1 MFGRKNPVFFCK
13 QKSDMSNGPFICHVP
28 EIKLQYIFYTFITGQ
43 QKKYAFIFHKKCL
56 KKLNKTSIKHDK
68 KTNSDV

>member
-28 EIKLQYIFYTFITGQ
+28 EIKLQYIFMHFITGQ
-43 QKKYAFIFHKKCL
+43 KKKKDAFLFFT
-56 KKLNKTSIKHDK
+56 KLNFSEHC
-68 KTNSDV
+68 

>member
-28 EIKLQYIFYTFITGQ
+28 EIKLQYIFYALYHRS
-43 QKKYAFIFHKKCL
+43 KKKKDAFLFFTKL
-56 KKLNKTSIKHDK
+56 KFSEHC
-68 KTNSDV
+68 

>member
-28 EIKLQYIFYTFITGQ
+28 EIKLQYIFYTIYHRS
-43 QKKYAFIFHKKCL
+43 KKKKDAFYFSQ
-56 KKLNKTSIKHDK
+56 N
-68 KTNSDV
+68 